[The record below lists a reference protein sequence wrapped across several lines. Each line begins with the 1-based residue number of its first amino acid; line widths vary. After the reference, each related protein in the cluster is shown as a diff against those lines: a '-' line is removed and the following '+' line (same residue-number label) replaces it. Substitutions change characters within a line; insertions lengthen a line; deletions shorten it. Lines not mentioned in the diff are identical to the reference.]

1 MQRCNVLNFIRQL
14 LEKIKD
20 DIDAHIYKEKKEKE
34 ELMSRIEQ
42 LKLTNRLIT
51 DYSLELEKSMEDCE
65 TILEKNFLELEEKF
79 PEMANEFLE
88 KYPDIKKLIR
98 ESKEK
103 LL

>member
-98 ESKEK
+98 ESKVK